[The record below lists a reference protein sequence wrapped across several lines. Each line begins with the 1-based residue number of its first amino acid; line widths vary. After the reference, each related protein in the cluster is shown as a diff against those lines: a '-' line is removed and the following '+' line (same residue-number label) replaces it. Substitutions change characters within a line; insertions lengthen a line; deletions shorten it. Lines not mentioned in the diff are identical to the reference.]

1 MNGSRILVWLSQAG
15 SVHEAWQWM
24 RKSRSDRKSLRRAW
38 TSVSQMDITYLLFR
52 WLCGFST
59 NSNFYPNLKNNEIEE
74 FFCCELLRK

>member
-1 MNGSRILVWLSQAG
+1 MDSCVVKPGRKCPRGLAVDAEVSVRQKIL
-15 SVHEAWQWM
+15 E
-24 RKSRSDRKSLRRAW
+24 KSLDLCI
-38 TSVSQMDITYLLFR
+38 SNGHNVSTFR